1 MEVDKTV
8 VILVVILIAVLGFFA
23 FSQMGGADVGSG
35 VSSGVQSLGGQY
47 GGGGCGR

>member
-8 VILVVILIAVLGFFA
+8 VILVVILVAVLGFFA
-23 FSQMGGADVGSG
+23 FSQMGSADVGG
-35 VSSGVQSLGGQY
+35 AVSSGAQTFSQY